1 MRQGDFRCQADP
13 KYIAVERS
21 HPRGPFW
28 ETGTGLKAHHWF
40 ILPLSKARHLE
51 YDADHDAFEAK
62 YGTHAE
68 LLLTFWKSIGFEPG
82 EFMTVGM
89 TLRRAAWLERGSG
102 ETYALKTRRGGLIR
116 MLLGLPTKKRA

>member
-1 MRQGDFRCQADP
+1 VSGCGKATF
-13 KYIAVERS
+13 AVRLIQNTLRLSEATRAA
-21 HPRGPFW
+21 PFW
-28 ETGTGLKAHHWF
+28 ETGTGLKAHHRF

-82 EFMTVGM
+82 EFMTVGR
-89 TLRRAAWLERGSG
+89 TLRRAAWLERVL
-102 ETYALKTRRGGLIR
+102 AKL
-116 MLLGLPTKKRA
+116 MH